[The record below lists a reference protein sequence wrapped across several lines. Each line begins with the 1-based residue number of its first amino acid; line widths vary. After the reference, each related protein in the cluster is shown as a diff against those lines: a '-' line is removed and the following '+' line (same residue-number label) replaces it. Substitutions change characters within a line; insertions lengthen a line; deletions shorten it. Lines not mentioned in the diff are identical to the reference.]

1 MVDPQAASMA
11 VGFQHSFLAFSGIGA
26 PEKKY
31 FQFTSPSLFWG
42 IGITTSCHTFLE
54 NVDDLPK
61 RPALCLSG
69 PVRMTKTAH
78 RFLHRPTQIFVTF
91 MTFVPLRER
100 KGAGAPHINVNA
112 GCERDPTRLATWPTP
127 SFRYDSQILSWTLRT
142 SDLDWWPG
150 AYISDLSQLKISNWT
165 ELFKV
170 RCAMSLAR
178 LWQLWRRTLRWL
190 WWLCFL
196 LGVLTEMI
204 RFLSKFPKHAKNH

>member
-78 RFLHRPTQIFVTF
+78 RFLHKPTEIFVTF
-91 MTFVPLRER
+91 MTFVPSRER
-100 KGAGAPHINVNA
+100 KGAGAPHINVHA
-112 GCERDPTRLATWPTP
+112 WCERDPTGLATWPTP
-127 SFRYDSQILSWTLRT
+127 SFRYDSQILSWILRT

-178 LWQLWRRTLRWL
+178 Y
-190 WWLCFL
+190 
-196 LGVLTEMI
+196 
-204 RFLSKFPKHAKNH
+204 PNHQWSQFT